1 MQLFNFIRI
10 WVICIFLISQSPKLA
25 SAQKIYPNTLTNAN
39 YLDSGNIKRYKKWI
53 DTSRIHI
60 ELNRITGIASFYSK
74 SLDGT
79 LTATGETFSNKKLTA
94 ACNLFKLNTIVRVTN
109 LRSGSYVLVRVN
121 DRMHPKMLQKGR
133 IIDLS
138 QAASKKLIINTK
150 GIIKVAIEAIGYSKN
165 TPKS

>member
-1 MQLFNFIRI
+1 MQLFNFIKI
-10 WVICIFLISQSPKLA
+10 GVGCVFLMLQSPKVA
-25 SAQKIYPNTLTNAN
+25 SAQNIYPNTLTNAN
-39 YLDSGNIKRYKKWI
+39 YLDSANIKRYKKWI

-74 SLDGT
+74 SFDGT
-79 LTATGETFSNKKLTA
+79 LTATGETFNNRKLTA

-109 LRSGSYVLVRVN
+109 LRTGSYVVVRIN

-138 QAASKKLIINTK
+138 QVASKKLIINSK
-150 GIIKVAIEAIGYSKN
+150 GIIKVAIEAIGYSKT
-165 TPKS
+165 TPKT

>member
-1 MQLFNFIRI
+1 M
-10 WVICIFLISQSPKLA
+10 
-25 SAQKIYPNTLTNAN
+25 
-39 YLDSGNIKRYKKWI
+39 
-53 DTSRIHI
+53 TS
-60 ELNRITGIASFYSK
+60 
-74 SLDGT
+74 
-79 LTATGETFSNKKLTA
+79 TGETFSNKKLTA

-165 TPKS
+165 TPKT